1 MFNKMQIY
9 ILKFISFIV
18 VSYPQL
24 SFRPHSEACYEFL
37 GAFAIPGSLFD
48 NLIGKLGSKR

>member
-1 MFNKMQIY
+1 MFNQMQIY